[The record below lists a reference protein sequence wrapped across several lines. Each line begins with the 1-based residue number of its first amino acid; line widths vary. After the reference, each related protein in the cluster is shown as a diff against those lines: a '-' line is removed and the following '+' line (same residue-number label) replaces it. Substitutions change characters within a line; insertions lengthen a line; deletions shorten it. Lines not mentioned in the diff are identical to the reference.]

1 MMNVDLKKWYKL
13 ALFNLFVLT
22 LLGLILRYK
31 INFSL
36 PFIEQKNLLHAHSHF
51 AFNGWIS
58 FLLQV
63 LILDFFT
70 QNYSIKQR
78 FWDRFFIASTILNY
92 AMIFSFA
99 WQGYGLFSIIFSTLA
114 LIISYV
120 FVYGIVQSLPKENI
134 NYISVWFI
142 KASLFFLVLSS
153 LGPYILAYIIANKN
167 EHQYPYHNA
176 LYFFLHFQYNGWFL
190 FAVMGF
196 LIKKLEL
203 QEKYNK
209 DHAKRF
215 FVLLFITCI
224 PSYLLTVL
232 WHQTPFA
239 VTVLNFITVAIEAIA
254 LFYGL
259 LLLFKNY
266 NITFKHLPII
276 CRYYYSFAIAAFVL
290 KVVLQIFS
298 AHPRLGQLAFS
309 FRPIIIGYLHLI
321 FLVFVSLYLLG
332 LLAEENIIPIK
343 KFTAKLGLVLF
354 SSGVIINEVLLAIQG
369 VGSIFYWYL
378 PSTTLML
385 FYNTFIMVAGSFL
398 LYTSIGK
405 TILIQDENAIT
416 MQMNEV
422 AKSY

>member
-1 MMNVDLKKWYKL
+1 MNVSLQKWYKV
-13 ALFNLFVLT
+13 ALINLFVLT
-22 LLGLILRYK
+22 LLGLVLRYK

-70 QNYSIKQR
+70 NNYTLKEK
-78 FWDRFFIASTILNY
+78 FWNRFFIASTIINY

-99 WQGYGLFSIIFSTLA
+99 WQGYGALSIVFSTLA
-114 LIISYV
+114 LFISYV
-120 FVYGIVQSLPKENI
+120 FVYGIVQSLPTENK
-134 NYISVWFI
+134 NKISVWFI

-153 LGPYILAYIIANKN
+153 LGPYLLAYIIANKN

-203 QEKYNK
+203 QDNYNIAN
-209 DHAKRF
+209 AKRF
-215 FVLLFITCI
+215 FVLLFITCV
-224 PSYLLTVL
+224 PSYMLTVL
-232 WHQTPFA
+232 WHHTPTA
-239 VTVLNFITVAIEAIA
+239 VTVFNILTVAIEAVA
-254 LFYGL
+254 LYYGFQL
-259 LLLFKNY
+259 LHKNY
-266 NITFKHLPII
+266 KNTFKHLPII
-276 CRYYYSFAIAAFVL
+276 CRYFYSFAIAAFVL
-290 KVVLQIFS
+290 KVILQIFS
-298 AHPRLGQLAFS
+298 SHPQLGQLAFS

-332 LLAEENIIPIK
+332 LLAEKNIIPLES
-343 KFTAKLGLVLF
+343 FTSKLGLIIF
-354 SSGVIINEVLLAIQG
+354 SSGVIFNELLLAIQG

-378 PSTTLML
+378 PVTNLIL
-385 FYNTFIMVAGSFL
+385 FYNTITMVVGSFL
-398 LYTSIGK
+398 IYKSLGQTYLSSIKNKPYAEFRG
-405 TILIQDENAIT
+405 A
-416 MQMNEV
+416 
-422 AKSY
+422 